1 MHVLAAASSKNPL
14 VPNWTEVIVGGIAFF
29 IVFFALWK
37 VLMPRIM
44 KALEERTDA
53 IEGGLKKAEDAQADA
68 ARRVAEQSRR
78 KWPMS
83 RHEAA
88 RLREQ
93 AREEGAA
100 INARAPQ
107 GGQEEKARIVESGHV
122 QIEADRQQA
131 LASLRAEVG
140 TLAVQLASK
149 IVGESLEDVAR
160 QSRVV
165 DRFLADLDATRRTR
179 GADIVMRG
187 ISRASLAEVEQRLE
201 PPTADAQ
208 AAAELGDELFAVAGL
223 LASQPA
229 LRRALADPSRSS
241 RGQGRARKLGAIRQG
256 QRRGSRNRGRRGGCP
271 LVNPE

>member
-1 MHVLAAASSKNPL
+1 MLHRLAAAPSSPNPL

-44 KALEERTDA
+44 KVLEERTEA

-68 ARRVAEQSRR
+68 ARRVAEVQAQ
-78 KWPMS
+78 MADS

-100 INARAPQ
+100 IKAQLRKE
-107 GGQEEKARIVESGHV
+107 GEEEKARIVESGHV

-140 TLAVQLASK
+140 TLAVELASK
-149 IVGESLEDVAR
+149 IVGESLEDEAR

-165 DRFLADLDATRRTR
+165 DRFLADLDANQGTGART
-179 GADIVMRG
+179 
-187 ISRASLAEVEQRLE
+187 
-201 PPTADAQ
+201 
-208 AAAELGDELFAVAGL
+208 
-223 LASQPA
+223 
-229 LRRALADPSRSS
+229 SS
-241 RGQGRARKLGAIRQG
+241 
-256 QRRGSRNRGRRGGCP
+256 
-271 LVNPE
+271 

>member
-1 MHVLAAASSKNPL
+1 MHELAVASSPNPL

-44 KALEERTDA
+44 KVLEERTEA

-68 ARRVAEQSRR
+68 ARKVAEVQAQ
-78 KWPMS
+78 MAET

-88 RLREQ
+88 RVREQ

-100 INARAPQ
+100 IKAQLR
-107 GGQEEKARIVESGHV
+107 QEGEDEKRRIIESGHT

-131 LASLRAEVG
+131 FASLRAEIG

-149 IVGESLEDVAR
+149 IVGESLDEEAR

-165 DRFLADLDATRRTR
+165 DRFLADLDADE
-179 GADIVMRG
+179 GAPSG
-187 ISRASLAEVEQRLE
+187 ARAS
-201 PPTADAQ
+201 
-208 AAAELGDELFAVAGL
+208 
-223 LASQPA
+223 S
-229 LRRALADPSRSS
+229 
-241 RGQGRARKLGAIRQG
+241 
-256 QRRGSRNRGRRGGCP
+256 
-271 LVNPE
+271 